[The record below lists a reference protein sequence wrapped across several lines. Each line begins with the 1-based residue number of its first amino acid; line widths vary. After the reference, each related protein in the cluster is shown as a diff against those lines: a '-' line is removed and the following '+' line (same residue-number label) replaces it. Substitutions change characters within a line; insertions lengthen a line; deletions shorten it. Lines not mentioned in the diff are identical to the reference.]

1 MIFINDLQVIIENN
15 LLDIF
20 KVEAK
25 LINLLFA

>member
-1 MIFINDLQVIIENN
+1 MIFINDLQVIIENT